1 MSELLRERLKLM
13 LLERAVSF
21 REVVLSSGRKS
32 HYYIDAR
39 MVSLSGD
46 GLALTAELLWDKI
59 RDLEFEAVGGPTIG
73 ADPLVA
79 GLCLLAYQRGRN
91 LVGFLVRREPKAH
104 GTGRQVEG
112 PLMPGMR
119 AVVVEDTVTTGETLL
134 NAIAAAEAA
143 GARVVKVLALVDRQE
158 GGGERLRRA
167 GYDFE
172 PLFTAEELG
181 LTTQTGGTDAESN
194 P

>member
-46 GLALTAELLWDKI
+46 GLALTAELLWDKV

-91 LVGFLVRREPKAH
+91 LAGFLVRREPKAH

-112 PLMPGMR
+112 PLTPGMR
-119 AVVVEDTVTTGETLL
+119 AVIVEDTVTTGETLL
-134 NAIAAAEAA
+134 SAIAAAEAA
-143 GARVVKVLALVDRQE
+143 GAKVIKVLAVVDRQE
-158 GGGERLRRA
+158 GGGGRLRQA

-181 LTTQTGGTDAESN
+181 LITPTGGTNGGDQ

>member
-46 GLALTAELLWDKI
+46 GLALTAELLWDKV

-91 LVGFLVRREPKAH
+91 LAGFLVRREPKAH

-112 PLMPGMR
+112 PLTPGMR
-119 AVVVEDTVTTGETLL
+119 AVIVEDTVTTGETLL
-134 NAIAAAEAA
+134 SAIAAAEAA
-143 GARVVKVLALVDRQE
+143 GAKVIKVLAVVDQE
-158 GGGERLRRA
+158 GGGGRLRQA

-181 LTTQTGGTDAESN
+181 LITPTGGTNGGDQ

>member
-1 MSELLRERLKLM
+1 M
-13 LLERAVSF
+13 LLERAVTF
-21 REVVLSSGRKS
+21 REVVLSSGRRS
-32 HYYIDAR
+32 NYYIDAR

-46 GLALTAELLWDKI
+46 GLALTVELMWGKI
-59 RDLEFEAVGGPTIG
+59 RELEFEAVGGPTIG

-91 LVGFLVRREPKAH
+91 LAGFLVRKEPKAH

-112 PLMPGMR
+112 PLTPGMR
-119 AVVVEDTVTTGETLL
+119 AVIVEDTVTTGETLL

-143 GARVVKVLALVDRQE
+143 GAKVIKVLAVVDREE

-172 PLFTAEELG
+172 PLFTAGELG
-181 LTTQTGGTDAESN
+181 LTASTGGTDAQ